1 MGQWTPMDSPMPPV
15 PWYSGLDR
23 TVGQAWSVRE
33 GCPVGIPW
41 TSIGQVGQSQVDRGF

>member
-23 TVGQAWSVRE
+23 QWDKPGQRV
-33 GCPVGIPW
+33 GCPVDIPW
-41 TSIGQVGQSQVDRGF
+41 TPLDR